1 MCYCRACTPWLATLA
16 VRHLIDG
23 CERCGQVRELGVS
36 DTLIMVQKLVAEGKV
51 RISEH
56 GYDEL
61 ADDNIFAI
69 DVLDGVDAAVA
80 VEDYPQSAKGPS
92 VLVLQK
98 DTSDRPIH
106 VLWGIPRGCTE
117 PAVVV
122 TAYRPDL
129 RRWSNDFM
137 KRKPP

>member
-1 MCYCRACTPWLATLA
+1 
-16 VRHLIDG
+16 
-23 CERCGQVRELGVS
+23 VS
-36 DTLIMVQKLVAEGKV
+36 DTLIMVQKLVTEGRV

-98 DTSDRPIH
+98 DPSDRPIH

-122 TAYRPDL
+122 TAYRPDP

>member
-1 MCYCRACTPWLATLA
+1 

-98 DTSDRPIH
+98 DTSDRPYMFSGEFLE
-106 VLWGIPRGCTE
+106 VAPS
-117 PAVVV
+117 
-122 TAYRPDL
+122 RP
-129 RRWSNDFM
+129 WS
-137 KRKPP
+137 